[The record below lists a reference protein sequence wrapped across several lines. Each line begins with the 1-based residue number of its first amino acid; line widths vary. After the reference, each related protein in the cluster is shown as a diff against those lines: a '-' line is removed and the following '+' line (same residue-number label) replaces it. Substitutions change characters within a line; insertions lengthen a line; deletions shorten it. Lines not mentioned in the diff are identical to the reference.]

1 MRHLR
6 RAGLP
11 VLSALAFA
19 LLLASCGGSNDPGAS
34 AETRSTAARDVDGRQ
49 RRMAALPDGANIP
62 ADAPT
67 KGMFGPV
74 QDWPLIPLHV
84 VLTPDGR
91 VMSYG
96 TKSDG
101 TQTAFFIYNV
111 WDPSDGSHLTLAN
124 GTATDI
130 FCSSQL
136 VLPGGGAV
144 VINGGDNW
152 TGTGTTNTGNNN
164 SNLFDVASGS
174 LTRGN
179 NMNRA
184 RWYSSSLTLLNGEMY
199 VQGGS
204 SGTDRPEVRQ
214 ADGTYRL
221 LSNTNTSS
229 LDFMYPRNFIAP
241 DGRVFGFD
249 SAGKMYYVNAAGT
262 GTITMA
268 GQFAAA
274 NTGSDSSAAMFS
286 PGRILQYGGNSNGA
300 IVIDINGGTPSVTVT
315 SAMASQRRLSTA
327 TVLANGRVLA
337 TGGSPVNNN
346 IANASYQAE
355 IWNPQNGQWTVGA
368 THVKARLYHS
378 VGLLLPDATVLV
390 AGGGAP
396 GPQNNTNGE
405 IYYPP
410 YLFDA
415 DATLAERP
423 TIDSAPTVV
432 DTGRTVQL
440 SVTSTRPI
448 ARVTFVATGSV
459 THGWNMN
466 QRFVELPFS
475 GSGESLAVQI
485 PARASD
491 VPPGTWMMFVIDDA
505 GVPSVAKLVRVNV
518 AAALNTA
525 VQPVLTSPGS
535 QSGATGA
542 AVDLAIT
549 ASDPNGDA
557 LGFAAGGLPP
567 GLAINPTTGRITGT
581 LTAAGTYNV
590 TLAASDGFNSA
601 SASFTW
607 TVTAG
612 GLLTLNPPP
621 APAPAVSG
629 NAVNFSASAS
639 SSNGGISYSWDFGDG
654 SSSAPSASGSSAHIY
669 TTPGVYYATVTATDA
684 AGNQQRQTV
693 TVQTYLAPTA
703 SAPAMSSALA
713 LEPRSGANTRLWVV
727 NPDTDTVSVFDAVTR
742 AKLKEIAVGSSPRAV
757 AIAPNGNLWVTNKNS
772 ATISVISPSSLTVTS
787 TITLA
792 RASQPHGIAFART
805 SGTALVVLEAS
816 GQLVKINTSNNSVS
830 GTLALG
836 ANPRHVTVAA
846 DGSTAYVSRFITPPL
861 PGEGTASVTTVGQG
875 GELLVVNSANMTLT
889 RTLKLA
895 HSDKPDAENQGRGIP
910 NYLGAAAISPDGS
923 QAFVPSKQDNI
934 LRGGQRDGLTLN
946 FQSTVRAISSRVDLV
961 NQSEDL
967 ASRVDHDNASLASAA
982 AFDPLGLFLFV
993 ALETSREVAVLDA
1006 HRRVQLF
1013 RIDTGRAPQAL
1024 LVSPDRKT
1032 LYVQNFMDRTV
1043 SVYDLTP
1050 LVQQGLSGA
1059 TPVATLNAVATEK
1072 FTATVLR
1079 GKQFFYDA
1087 RDTRLARDRY
1097 MSCASCHNDGAQD
1110 GRTWDLTG
1118 QGEGLRNT
1126 ISLRGRSGAQGRL
1139 HWSNN
1144 FDEVQDF
1151 EGQIRA
1157 LAGGTGLMTDAQFN
1171 TGTRS
1176 QPLGNAKAGVS
1187 ADLDAL
1193 AAYVASLNTF
1203 AASPTRP
1210 SATTLSAA
1218 ATTGKTL
1225 FTSMN
1230 CGFCHSGAAFT
1241 RSGVDNPANVG
1252 TIKPTSGSRLYAA
1265 LGGIDVPTLRD
1276 VWATAPYLHDGSA
1289 ATLQDAIQAHLG
1301 YTGSDADAT
1310 NLAAYLR
1317 EAGGDEGNAPTPATT
1332 GAGLLGSYYAGTALA
1347 GTPLAQR
1354 IEAVNFDWGSNVP
1367 AIGVRADQF
1376 SVRWTGTIT
1385 IPTTGSYRF
1394 RTISDDGVRLWV
1406 NGTQRINNW
1415 TDHGPTTDTSSAFT
1429 LSSGKRSITL
1439 EFYENGGGA
1448 VMQLQWLRPGTSTYV
1463 AVPASALNAN

>member
-1 MRHLR
+1 MQNIRT
-6 RAGLP
+6 AGLP
-11 VLSALAFA
+11 ALSAVITA
-19 LLLASCGGSNDPGAS
+19 LLLASCGGSDNSSNADNKAS
-34 AETRSTAARDVDGRQ
+34 AAASEGRA
-49 RRMAALPDGANIP
+49 RRMAALPGGTPIP

-96 TKSDG
+96 TKTDG

-111 WDPSDGSHLTLAN
+111 WDPADGSHLTMAN
-124 GTATDI
+124 GTGTDI

-152 TGTGTTNTGNNN
+152 TGTGTTNTGNNS
-164 SNLFDVASGS
+164 SNVFDVSTRT
-174 LTRGN
+174 LTRGS

-184 RWYSSSLTLLNGEMY
+184 RWYSSSTTLLNGEMY
-199 VQGGS
+199 IQGGS

-214 ADGTYRL
+214 ADGSYRL
-221 LSNTNTSS
+221 LSGANTST

-241 DGRVFGFD
+241 DGRVFGYD
-249 SAGKMYYVNAAGT
+249 SAGRMYYVNAAGT
-262 GTITMA
+262 GSITMA

-286 PGRILQYGGNSNGA
+286 PGRILQFGGNSNGA
-300 IVIDINGGTPSVTVT
+300 LVIDINGATPSVTVT
-315 SAMASQRRLSTA
+315 AAMAAQRRLATA
-327 TVLANGRVLA
+327 TVLPNGRVLA
-337 TGGSPVNNN
+337 TGGSPVWNDIN
-346 IANASYQAE
+346 NASYQAE
-355 IWNPQNGQWTVGA
+355 TWNPQTGQWTVGA

-378 VGLLLPDATVLV
+378 VSLLLPDATVLV

-405 IYYPP
+405 VFYPP
-410 YLFDA
+410 YLFEA
-415 DATLAERP
+415 DATLAARP
-423 TIDSAPTVV
+423 VIDSAPTVV
-432 DTGRTVQL
+432 DPGRTVQL
-440 SVTSTRPI
+440 AVTSGRPV

-475 GSGESLAVQI
+475 ATGGNLAVQI

-491 VPPGTWMMFVIDDA
+491 VPPGTWMLFVIDDA

-518 AAALNTA
+518 APALNTA
-525 VQPVLTSPGS
+525 VQPVLTSPGN
-535 QSGATGA
+535 QAGATGA
-542 AVDLAIT
+542 TVDLALS
-549 ASDPNGDA
+549 ASDPNGDP
-557 LGFAAGGLPP
+557 LTFSAGGLPP
-567 GLAINPTTGRITGT
+567 GLAIDGSSGRITGT
-581 LTAAGTYNV
+581 PTVAGIYNV
-590 TLAASDGFNSA
+590 SLAASDGLNSA

-607 TVTAG
+607 TVSAG
-612 GLLTLNPPP
+612 GALTLDTPPTP
-621 APAPAVSG
+621 APVVSG
-629 NAVNFSASAS
+629 GSVSFSASAS
-639 SSNGGISYSWDFGDG
+639 SGNGGITYSWNFGDG
-654 SSSAPSASGSSAHIY
+654 SPASAPSASGSASHVYGA
-669 TTPGVYYATVTATDA
+669 PGVYVATVTAQDA
-684 AGNQQRQTV
+684 LGNVQYQTV

-703 SAPAMSSALA
+703 TAPTMSSAMA
-713 LEPRSGANTRLWVV
+713 LEPRSGANARLWVA
-727 NPDTDTVSVFDAVTR
+727 NPDTDTVSVFDSVTR
-742 AKLKEIAVGSSPRAV
+742 AKLAEIAVGSGPRTLAV
-757 AIAPNGNLWVTNKNS
+757 APNGNIWVANKGS
-772 ATISVISPSSLTVTS
+772 ATVSVISPTTLAVAS
-787 TITLA
+787 TITLP
-792 RASQPHGIAFART
+792 RASQPHGLAFARANG
-805 SGTALVVLEAS
+805 SALVVLEAS
-816 GQLVKINTSNNSVS
+816 GLLQKINASTNAL
-830 GTLALG
+830 GATLAVG
-836 ANPRHVTVAA
+836 ANPRHVAVAA

-861 PGEGTASVTTVGQG
+861 PGEGTANVTTAGAG
-875 GELLVVNSANMTLT
+875 GEVVVVNSGTMALL

-910 NYLGAAAISPDGS
+910 NYLGAAAISPDGT
-923 QAFVPSKQDNI
+923 QAYVPGKQDNI
-934 LRGGQRDGLTLN
+934 LRGGQRDGLALN
-946 FQSTVRAISSRVDLV
+946 FQSTVRAISSRIDIGA
-961 NQSEDL
+961 QAEDL
-967 ASRVDHDNASLASAA
+967 PARIDHDNASLASAA

-1006 HRRVQLF
+1006 HQGTQLF

-1024 LVSPDRKT
+1024 LVSPDRRT

-1043 SVYDLTP
+1043 SVFDLSP
-1050 LVQQGLSGA
+1050 LVQQGLAGA

-1072 FTATVLR
+1072 LSATVLR

-1110 GRTWDLTG
+1110 GRVWDLTG

-1126 ISLRGRSGAQGRL
+1126 IGLRGRSGAQGRL

-1157 LAGGTGLMTDAQFN
+1157 LAGGSGLMSDALYN

-1176 QPLGNAKAGVS
+1176 QPLGDPKVGAS
-1187 ADLDAL
+1187 SDLDAL
-1193 AAYVASLNTF
+1193 AAYVASLNAF
-1203 AASPTRP
+1203 AASPSRP
-1210 SATTLSAA
+1210 SASTLSSAA
-1218 ATTGKTL
+1218 SAGKTL

-1252 TIKPTSGSRLYAA
+1252 TLKPTSGARLYGA

-1276 VWATAPYLHDGSA
+1276 VWSSGPYLHDGSA
-1289 ATLQDAIQAHLG
+1289 ATLEAAIKAHLG
-1301 YTGSDADAT
+1301 YTGSDANASS
-1310 NLAAYLR
+1310 LAAYLR
-1317 EAGGDEGNAPTPATT
+1317 EVGGEEGNASTPATS
-1332 GAGLLGSYYAGTALA
+1332 GAGLLGSYHAGTALA

-1354 IEAVNFDWGSNVP
+1354 IEAVNFDWGSGVP
-1367 AIGVRADQF
+1367 AIGVPADGF

-1385 IPTTGSYRF
+1385 IPTSGNYRF
-1394 RTISDDGVRLWV
+1394 RTVSDDGVRLWV

-1415 TDHGPTTDTSSAFT
+1415 TDHGPTTDTSASFRLT
-1429 LSSGKRSITL
+1429 SGRRSITL

-1463 AVPASALNAN
+1463 AVPASSLNAQ